1 MDTSEDSEVN
11 MDESAGFEKILTES
25 RGSELMESLHKVCVH
40 NYNKYGLCNFISLHL
55 KIIGGT

>member
-1 MDTSEDSEVN
+1 